1 MCCYV
6 VECLRDS
13 GIWREIIAS
22 KGVLHRNVLPLKSND
37 FDSDQKVALRVIRYE
52 IEWK

>member
-6 VECLRDS
+6 DECRRDS

-37 FDSDQKVALRVIRYE
+37 FDSDRKVALCVFRYE
-52 IEWK
+52 SEWK